1 MGYIMKSKILTYVIL
16 AVITA
21 ILTAGL
27 ANASPVPWDSEFYAI
42 QQFGVTWDD
51 DIYLIPRS
59 DSNGSTA
66 TDQSS
71 LPISSIAEAEFPD
84 FCTPGN
90 NCDQWAGGFSEIT
103 TSTMSVAAW
112 TNNISPQVPL
122 RSGARASAWSSFTG
136 EFTATQPV
144 FQLDYDFTWDMTVET
159 YDPVSISYDEV
170 FGWIV
175 VKDLTDGNNIL
186 DTEFF
191 FRDVVAFGTGG
202 ADSESGSL
210 SDTFLVNIPVGHA
223 IEVKYGIQQGAID
236 ILGAGMASSEFDA
249 TFSTSVVPEPI
260 SSTLFI
266 IGGTFLAGRRY
277 LKKRKSS

>member
-1 MGYIMKSKILTYVIL
+1 MKSKILTYVIL

-21 ILTAGL
+21 IFTVGH
-27 ANASPVPWDSEFYAI
+27 ANAAPVTWDSEFYAI

-59 DSNGSTA
+59 DSNGASA

-71 LPISSIAEAEFPD
+71 LPISSTAEAEFPD

-122 RSGARASAWSSFTG
+122 QSGARASAWSSFTG

-159 YDPVSISYDEV
+159 NDPLSISYDEV
-170 FGWIV
+170 FSWIV
-175 VKDLTDGNNIL
+175 VTDLTDGNNIL
-186 DTEFF
+186 DAEFF
-191 FRDVVAFGTGG
+191 YRDVFAFGTGG

-210 SDTFLVNIPVGHA
+210 SDTLLVNIPVGHA

-236 ILGAGMASSEFDA
+236 ILGAGTASSEFDA
-249 TFSTSVVPEPI
+249 NFSASVVPEPI

-266 IGGTFLAGRRY
+266 VGGTFLVGRRFIRRR
-277 LKKRKSS
+277 KK